1 MIKLFEDYVID
12 ADKDVRNYILCKMG
26 KDGKPKNYQYFTTLQ
41 AAVKG
46 AIGRVLKEKVHNNEV
61 TSLDAWL
68 EQYAA
73 YTNQLE
79 KISKKD

>member
-1 MIKLFEDYVID
+1 MIELFEDYVVD
-12 ADKDVRNYILCKMG
+12 ADKDARNYILCKMG
-26 KDGKPKNYQYFTTLQ
+26 KDGKPKNYWYFTTLQ

-46 AIGRVLKEKVHNNEV
+46 AVERVLKEKVHNNVV
-61 TSLDAWL
+61 TSLDTWL

-79 KISKKD
+79 KIFKKD